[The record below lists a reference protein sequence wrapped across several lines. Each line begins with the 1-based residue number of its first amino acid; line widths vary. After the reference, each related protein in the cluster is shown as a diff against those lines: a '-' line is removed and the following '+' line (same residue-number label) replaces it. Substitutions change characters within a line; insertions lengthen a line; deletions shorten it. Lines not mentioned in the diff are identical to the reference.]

1 MKKME
6 QNDLFDAPALPPGL
20 TYQPDFLS
28 SDEEAELVGQIG
40 ALPLQEALY
49 RQYTARRR
57 TVSFGS
63 GYDFT
68 KNRLTEAPPMPAFL
82 APLREKV
89 ARWLDIPADNFVH
102 TLVTEYKPGTPL
114 GWHRDVL
121 DFEVVTGV
129 SLAGWGRMRFRPY
142 RSENNRKDVVTLDLK
157 PRSVYVMR
165 DVARW
170 GWQHSIAPTAE
181 HRYSITFRTAAT
193 GPRRRRTYADATAAP
208 VR

>member
-1 MKKME
+1 MKKTS
-6 QNDLFDAPALPPGL
+6 QNDLFDAPALPAGL
-20 TYQPDFLS
+20 TYKPDFLS
-28 SDEEAELVGQIG
+28 AEEEAELVAQIG
-40 ALPLQEALY
+40 KLPLREALY

-68 KNRLTEAPPMPAFL
+68 KNRLIEAPPMPAFL

-89 ARWLDIPADNFVH
+89 ARWLDIPSEQFVH

-114 GWHRDVL
+114 GWHRDVP
-121 DFEVVTGV
+121 DFEVVTGI

-142 RSENNRKDVVTLDLK
+142 GGANNRQDVVSLDLE

-165 DVARW
+165 ETARW
-170 GWQHSIAPTAE
+170 GWQHSIAPTEE

-193 GPRRRRTYADATAAP
+193 GPRRRRTYVGTTAQAI
-208 VR
+208 R